1 MKKLL
6 LASTALAAFGGQ
18 VFAADL
24 PVKAPVIASVP
35 YVTWTGCY
43 IGAHIGGGW
52 GHEDF
57 SDPTGVHFAPAGAVI
72 QVDTSGFL
80 GGGQIGC
87 DYQFATNWVLGI
99 DGDVSWAGIKGET
112 RDPFFGNKNIDART
126 NWLASA
132 TGQLGYTWDRW
143 MLYGKGGVAWAR
155 DKYDT
160 TNPLI
165 YDFAGIE
172 TRTGWIVGAGLEWAF
187 WHKWS
192 AKLEFDHYDFGSRT
206 VTLFDPNLGS
216 QLASIKEQ
224 VEVVKFGINYRFGSL
239 Q

>member
-18 VFAADL
+18 VFASDL

-35 YVTWTGCY
+35 DVTWTGCY

-52 GHEDF
+52 GHKDF

-72 QVDTSGFL
+72 EVDTSGFL

-87 DYQFATNWVLGI
+87 HYQFATNWVLGI

-143 MLYGKGGVAWAR
+143 MLYGKGGVAWAS

-160 TNPLI
+160 
-165 YDFAGIE
+165 
-172 TRTGWIVGAGLEWAF
+172 
-187 WHKWS
+187 
-192 AKLEFDHYDFGSRT
+192 FDHYDFGSRT
-206 VTLFDPNLGS
+206 VTLSDPNLGS
-216 QLASIKEQ
+216 QLASIKQQ
-224 VEVVKFGINYRFGSL
+224 VEAVKFGINYRFGSFP
-239 Q
+239 